1 MPFISL
7 VCPQCAAPLPR
18 AAYWRTVTCAW
29 CGTTVTRS
37 AQMVEAAGFHQ
48 AYGRVHQDA
57 DLPSRVVRVGPYRY
71 GVMAGL
77 GRGVSSEVFLARRIH
92 PFGQYVTLKLGRDPA
107 SSPALK
113 HEAEVLLQ
121 LQALHSAGSAYFSQ
135 RLPQLV
141 ASGVTTDGAGR
152 DVHALVLRH
161 PVGHWGSLADAAR
174 VLGSGLDPRHVVWMW
189 RRVLEV
195 LGYLHDNGWSHGDLG
210 AEHLLVHPANHG
222 VQVIGWAHAQ
232 RGATAATTDLMQLA
246 WTMRTLLAGNDPAT
260 DTSSAPAL
268 PASIPA
274 PLATL
279 LKAGSEDAKWVAQHG
294 AHDMLARVAEAA
306 REAFGPPRFLPLV
319 LPGTSSIS

>member
-18 AAYWRTVTCAW
+18 AAYWRTVTCVY
-29 CGTTVTRS
+29 CGTTVTRG
-37 AQMVEAAGFHQ
+37 AEVVQAAGFHQ
-48 AYGRVHQDA
+48 AYGRVHQDH
-57 DLPSRVVRVGPYRY
+57 DVPSRVLRVGSHRY
-71 GVMAGL
+71 GVLAGL
-77 GRGVSSEVFLARRIH
+77 GGGVLSEVFLARRIH
-92 PFGQYVTLKLGRDPA
+92 PFSGPVTLKLGRDPA
-107 SSPALK
+107 SSPSLR

-121 LQALHSAGSAYFSQ
+121 LQALGGAGSAYFSQ

-141 ASGVTTDGAGR
+141 ISGSTPDGTGR

-161 PVGHWGSLADAAR
+161 PAGHWGSLADAAR

-222 VQVIGWAHAQ
+222 VLIIGWSQAQ
-232 RGATAATTDLMQLA
+232 KNGKAAPRDLMQLA
-246 WTMRTLLAGNDPAT
+246 WTMRSLLAGPAL
-260 DTSSAPAL
+260 DSSGAPVL
-268 PASIPA
+268 PASVPA

-279 LKAGSEDAKWVAQHG
+279 LRAASEDTKWIAQHG
-294 AHDMLARVAEAA
+294 AHDMLAQVAQAA

-319 LPGTSSIS
+319 LPGTHAVA